1 MGKKEQNVSEEKQRV
16 EGVLNLLTKQQPLTV
31 KQEKFC
37 NNAGIERFL
46 KAKGDNV
53 KKAAKQLRNC
63 LAWRDSL
70 AIDHLIADEFSAE
83 LAEGAAYVSGHDD
96 DVYSVA
102 GVYTG
107 GGNSNHAKR
116 G

>member
-1 MGKKEQNVSEEKQRV
+1 MLCYGM
-16 EGVLNLLTKQQPLTV
+16 
-31 KQEKFC
+31 QEKFC
-37 NNAGIERFL
+37 NSAYIERFL

-63 LAWRDSL
+63 HAWRDSL

-96 DVYSVA
+96 E
-102 GVYTG
+102 
-107 GGNSNHAKR
+107 
-116 G
+116 